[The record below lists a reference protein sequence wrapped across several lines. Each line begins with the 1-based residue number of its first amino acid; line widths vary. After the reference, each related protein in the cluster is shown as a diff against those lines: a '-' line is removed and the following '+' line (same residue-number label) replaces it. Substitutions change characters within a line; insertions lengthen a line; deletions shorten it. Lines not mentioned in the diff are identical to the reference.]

1 MPIFITFLFNFI
13 WPQVFF
19 SLYGSRNGT
28 PVGQTSLRIL
38 RLLFC
43 DSEERIISEKLSKFW
58 HAFRP

>member
-13 WPQVFF
+13 WPQDFF

-38 RLLFC
+38 RL
-43 DSEERIISEKLSKFW
+43 
-58 HAFRP
+58 